1 MKKSFFCTILILT
14 FLPIFVFGQSNK
26 DILFSVAGK
35 PVEVEEFEYIYKKT
49 NGPQATYSRESIEEY
64 LDLYIKF
71 KLKVQRARDMELDTI
86 TALSRELEDY
96 RRQLADTYLVDKEVT
111 DKLLG
116 ELYDRMQVEREVAHI
131 LFKFKP
137 NANTQDSTEVRDRAA
152 RVMEMLKK
160 GGDFDRM
167 AVGQSDDQ
175 NAKETKGNIGYLSA
189 MLPNGFYDL
198 ENAIYQTPVGQV
210 SGIVESPMGLHI
222 VKVLNERPAR
232 GEIEVAHIL
241 IRDSENSPVKDAE
254 QRIIQIWTE
263 LKDGA
268 NFEVLA
274 SERSEDLTSA
284 SKGGHL
290 GFFGINRYEQS
301 FEDAAFSLTMDG
313 SFTNPVKSRIG
324 WHIIKRISQKGIDP
338 LPKIKSRLQGQIK
351 QDQRFDRSKR
361 NMIAKIQQ
369 DAEFKENP
377 AVLQQY
383 IQTLDN
389 EFLSY
394 KWKGSDIPKQTMFS
408 LKNDMSVNTDD
419 FTEFLLRNQRKR
431 LQMSRDSNVYET
443 STVLYQEFIDES
455 MIKYAER
462 KLEVK
467 YPEFKALMREY
478 EEGILLFEAA
488 KLLIWDKASQDTIG
502 LTAFH
507 KKNNS
512 RYMWDERA
520 QIADYKINTTNP
532 KLADKIYKFASK
544 KTADKVLK
552 KFNKKEEVITVQF
565 RTIEKANSNTIVNLN
580 WSANSITSL
589 EQIEQGPNY
598 VFSKVEKIIPTK
610 PKTLNES
617 RGPAIA
623 DYQDHLEKEWID
635 ELRSQYS
642 VEVNQN
648 VLNRM
653 IRN

>member
-1 MKKSFFCTILILT
+1 MKKAFFCTVLILT
-14 FLPIFVFGQSNK
+14 FLPNFVFGQSNK

-49 NGPQATYSRESIEEY
+49 NGPQATYSRESLEEY

-71 KLKVQRARDMELDTI
+71 KLKVQRARDMQLDTI
-86 TALSRELEDY
+86 MALSRELEDY

-111 DKLLG
+111 DKLVV
-116 ELYDRMQVEREVAHI
+116 ELYERMQIEREVAHI

-137 NANTQDSTEVRDRAA
+137 NANAKDSAEVKDRAA
-152 RVMEMLKK
+152 RVMEILRK

-189 MLPNGFYDL
+189 MLPNGFYSL
-198 ENAIYQTPVGQV
+198 ENAIYHTPIGKV
-210 SGIVESPMGLHI
+210 SEIVESPMGLHI

-232 GEIEVAHIL
+232 GEMEVAHIL
-241 IRDSENSPVKDAE
+241 IRDSENSPIKDAE
-254 QRIIQIWTE
+254 QRIIQIWTQ
-263 LKDGA
+263 LNDGA
-268 NFEVLA
+268 SFETLA
-274 SERSEDLTSA
+274 NEYSEDLTSA

-313 SFTNPVKSRIG
+313 TYTNPVKTRIG
-324 WHIIKRISQKGIDP
+324 WHIIKRISHKGIDQ
-338 LPKIKSRLQGQIK
+338 LPKIKNRLQGQIK
-351 QDQRFDRSKR
+351 QDQRFERSKR
-361 NMIAKIQQ
+361 NMISKIQE
-369 DAEFKENP
+369 DAEFNENP
-377 AVLQQY
+377 EVLQQY
-383 IQTLDN
+383 IKTLDN

-394 KWKGSDIPKQTMFS
+394 KWKGSEIPTQTMFA
-408 LKNDMSVNTDD
+408 LKNDMAINTDD
-419 FTEFLLRNQRKR
+419 FNEFLLRNQRKR

-443 STVLYQEFIDES
+443 ATILYQEFIDES

-520 QIADYKINTTNP
+520 QIADYKIKTTNS

-544 KTADKVLK
+544 KSSDKVLK
-552 KFNKKEEVITVQF
+552 KFNKKEEIVTVEF
-565 RTIEKANSNTIVNLN
+565 KTVEKTNTKMLGELN
-580 WSANSITSL
+580 WNANSITALKSID
-589 EQIEQGPNY
+589 QSPNY
-598 VFSKVEKIIPTK
+598 TFSKVEKIIPSK

-635 ELRSQYS
+635 ELRSKYS
-642 VEVNQN
+642 VEVNHK
-648 VLNRM
+648 VLDRM
-653 IRN
+653 ILK